1 MVTSAKRISLAGESE
16 APDALLQ
23 TGGSG
28 WSARRV
34 AGVLAVGAAGLL
46 FGGLP
51 LWGAHRILHP
61 IALAT
66 LPADAHDDI
75 DVGPEV
81 AAERVTFRG
90 LTGEPLGGWFVP
102 APEGTERPWPAVV
115 LVHGYGGYK
124 EQMAGYAR
132 MLRAGG
138 FATLMFDMEGSG
150 TRRGK
155 PVSLGFRE
163 RWQLMGAVRFL
174 RARPDVDPDRI
185 GVLGVSMG
193 AATALLAAAED
204 PFIKAIV
211 SDSGYAN
218 VVEMVAPGLKAF
230 LGLPPFPFA
239 PLIVHWAETIL
250 GVKARDIVP
259 ERAAAALGDRPLLV
273 IHGVDDALVAPDS
286 AHRLY
291 AAASGPKE
299 LWLVENCLHARAPEI
314 CALDYEQRVNGFFAN
329 ALKRLNV

>member
-1 MVTSAKRISLAGESE
+1 MDLSE
-16 APDALLQ
+16 
-23 TGGSG
+23 G
-28 WSARRV
+28 
-34 AGVLAVGAAGLL
+34 
-46 FGGLP
+46 
-51 LWGAHRILHP
+51 
-61 IALAT
+61 
-66 LPADAHDDI
+66 I

-81 AAERVTFRG
+81 AAERVEFESVSG
-90 LTGEPLGGWFVP
+90 DPLGGWFVP

-132 MLRAGG
+132 MLHDGG

-174 RARPDVDPDRI
+174 RSCPDVDPDRI

-193 AATALLAAAED
+193 GATALLAAAED
-204 PFIKAIV
+204 PSIRAVV
-211 SDSGYAN
+211 SDSSYAN
-218 VVEMVAPGLKAF
+218 VVDMVKPGLKAF

-250 GVKARDIVP
+250 G
-259 ERAAAALGDRPLLV
+259 
-273 IHGVDDALVAPDS
+273 
-286 AHRLY
+286 
-291 AAASGPKE
+291 
-299 LWLVENCLHARAPEI
+299 
-314 CALDYEQRVNGFFAN
+314 
-329 ALKRLNV
+329 